1 MLITTWVSK
10 NCIPFGQ
17 VENLQADVFERFLLQ
32 FTDEAQIQ
40 PMKASLCIYISV
52 QILQKQSGN
61 DINMDAFSVL
71 VGLRER
77 LIKSSKQ
84 ISSILFE

>member
-61 DINMDAFSVL
+61 DINMDAFSGPQGKVDQIFQANFIH
-71 VGLRER
+71 
-77 LIKSSKQ
+77 LI
-84 ISSILFE
+84 